1 MKLSLRKVLKK
12 DWDYI
17 LELRNNKKFKKNF
30 YEQHEIS
37 KKEHYEYLKKQ
48 LNNANFFNW
57 IICYDSIDVG
67 YIRIL
72 HEDISIMMDLE
83 FNGKGLG
90 TKALKLVENKARE
103 NGIKKLVGKVMID
116 NEKSKKIFEKND
128 YKQLMYWYE
137 KEIL

>member
-1 MKLSLRKVLKK
+1 LKLSLRKVLKK

-30 YEQHEIS
+30 YQQHEIS

-57 IICYDSIDVG
+57 IICYGEKNVG

-72 HEDISIMMDLE
+72 DYDVGIIIDENYQKKGFGREALE
-83 FNGKGLG
+83 LLEIESKKIGL
-90 TKALKLVENKARE
+90 
-103 NGIKKLVGKVMID
+103 KKLVGKIMID
-116 NEKSKKIFEKND
+116 NITSKKIFEKND
-128 YKQLMYWYE
+128 FKLKMFWYE
-137 KEIL
+137 KNIE

>member
-30 YEQHEIS
+30 YQQHEIS

-57 IICYDSIDVG
+57 IICYGEKNVG

-72 HEDISIMMDLE
+72 DYDVGIIIDENYQKKGFGREALE
-83 FNGKGLG
+83 LLEIESKKIGL
-90 TKALKLVENKARE
+90 
-103 NGIKKLVGKVMID
+103 KKLVGKIMID
-116 NEKSKKIFEKND
+116 NINSKKIFEKND
-128 YKQLMYWYE
+128 FKLKMFWYE
-137 KEIL
+137 KNIE

>member
-1 MKLSLRKVLKK
+1 MLELRKVNVE
-12 DWDYI
+12 DWDFI
-17 LELRNNKKFKKNF
+17 LKIRNEEKYRMYF
-30 YEQHEIS
+30 YEQKKIS
-37 KKEHYEYLKKQ
+37 KEEHYEYLKKMST
-48 LNNANFFNW
+48 NSNFFNW
-57 IICYDSIDVG
+57 IICYDSKDVG

-72 HEDISIMMDLE
+72 NEDISIMMDLE

-137 KEIL
+137 TEIL

>member
-57 IICYDSIDVG
+57 IICYGEKNVG

-72 HEDISIMMDLE
+72 DYDVGIIIDENYQKKGFGREALE
-83 FNGKGLG
+83 LLEIESKKIGL
-90 TKALKLVENKARE
+90 
-103 NGIKKLVGKVMID
+103 KKLVGKIMID
-116 NEKSKKIFEKND
+116 NITSKKIFEKND
-128 YKQLMYWYE
+128 FKLKMFWYE
-137 KEIL
+137 KNIE

>member
-30 YEQHEIS
+30 YQQHEIS

-57 IICYDSIDVG
+57 IICYGEKNVG

-72 HEDISIMMDLE
+72 DYDVGIIIDENYQKKGFGREALE
-83 FNGKGLG
+83 LLEIESKKIGL
-90 TKALKLVENKARE
+90 
-103 NGIKKLVGKVMID
+103 KKLVGKIMID
-116 NEKSKKIFEKND
+116 NITSKKIFEKND
-128 YKQLMYWYE
+128 FKLKMFWYE
-137 KEIL
+137 KNIE